1 MSRGCPEPAGERTRR
16 IADHIGIHHAFI
28 PPGLCYIYIA
38 YFAFRGSRHDNL
50 PAWFRRACAKN
61 AASQCVTLPVPS
73 SNKQLHTVVLHLQ
86 VYSAVPC

>member
-1 MSRGCPEPAGERTRR
+1 M
-16 IADHIGIHHAFI
+16 IADRIGVHHAFI
-28 PPGLCYIYIA
+28 LPSLCYIYIA

-50 PAWFRRACAKN
+50 LPYREACAESS
-61 AASQCVTLPVPS
+61 ASQCVTLPVPS